1 MPAILTNYDYRHGM
15 PANCSDAIRILRR
28 MGFAV
33 AVLKPDVVGKPL
45 NRSRVEQSMIQEGT
59 RRSAELSHMNYGSTR

>member
-1 MPAILTNYDYRHGM
+1 MPGISTNYDYRHGM
-15 PANCSDAIRILRR
+15 PANCSDAIRILRG

-33 AVLKPDVVGKPL
+33 AVIKPEVVGQRL

-59 RRSAELSHMNYGSTR
+59 RRSAELTHMNYGGAR